1 MNESNNNNDDD
12 DDDDDDD
19 GNNNNNHPVA
29 LKSQDNIRQGIVKSY
44 EQMKRCLALV
54 DNPLEM
60 VPR

>member
-1 MNESNNNNDDD
+1 MNESNNNN
-12 DDDDDDD
+12 DDDDDD

>member
-12 DDDDDDD
+12 DDDDD
-19 GNNNNNHPVA
+19 GNNNNNHHPVA

-44 EQMKRCLALV
+44 EQMKRSLALV